1 LENKPTDRRRES
13 FVRLKN
19 PPPKTATNVLR
30 WCLSLGRHAVY
41 FENMKRVW
49 KIAFCLAGGLAL
61 NAGLH
66 ADNVAFPDNP
76 YAAIVVR
83 NVFGLNPPPP
93 PVDPNAPPP
102 EPEVKITANGIM
114 AIMGQAEALYKTT
127 VAGKPDQSYM
137 LAEGQR
143 EDDIEVVK
151 IDEKAR
157 SVTFNN
163 HGVVQEIPLAN
174 TTDSGKGGSSAQR
187 GPIFGSV
194 SGIPLPAFPT
204 AGGANGASAFP
215 PPAGF
220 GGGPGTGAN
229 NGTSLPF
236 GTTTHATTTTSS
248 EPAMTQ
254 EQQLIMIE
262 ANRLIT
268 EQQVINGEMPPLP
281 PTIMT
286 PPDAKSIGGAPLG
299 GVEPTTSPDQPSAD
313 PTSPASP

>member
-1 LENKPTDRRRES
+1 
-13 FVRLKN
+13 
-19 PPPKTATNVLR
+19 
-30 WCLSLGRHAVY
+30 
-41 FENMKRVW
+41 MMRVW
-49 KIAFCLAGGLAL
+49 KIALCLAGGLAL

-157 SVTFNN
+157 SITFNN

-194 SGIPLPAFPT
+194 PGIPLPAFPT

-220 GGGPGTGAN
+220 GGGPGTAAN

-236 GTTTHATTTTSS
+236 GSTTQNTTATQPQNTMD
-248 EPAMTQ
+248 PDV
-254 EQQLIMIE
+254 
-262 ANRLIT
+262 
-268 EQQVINGEMPPLP
+268 QQVLIVANHLKAIQDGDPVAAIFPVTDADQEAGIPSNLSSNQPP
-281 PTIMT
+281 
-286 PPDAKSIGGAPLG
+286 
-299 GVEPTTSPDQPSAD
+299 AD
-313 PTSPASP
+313 PTPPASP

>member
-1 LENKPTDRRRES
+1 
-13 FVRLKN
+13 
-19 PPPKTATNVLR
+19 
-30 WCLSLGRHAVY
+30 
-41 FENMKRVW
+41 MMRVW
-49 KIAFCLAGGLAL
+49 KIALCLAGGLAL

-194 SGIPLPAFPT
+194 PGIPLPAFPT

-220 GGGPGTGAN
+220 GGPNNSSSGANFGGGPNSGAN
-229 NGTSLPF
+229 NGTSMPF
-236 GTTTHATTTTSS
+236 GSTTQNNTATQPQNTMD
-248 EPAMTQ
+248 PDV
-254 EQQLIMIE
+254 
-262 ANRLIT
+262 
-268 EQQVINGEMPPLP
+268 QQVLIVANHLKAIQDGDPTAAIFPVTDADSLAGVPSNLSSNQPP
-281 PTIMT
+281 
-286 PPDAKSIGGAPLG
+286 
-299 GVEPTTSPDQPSAD
+299 AD
-313 PTSPASP
+313 PTPPVSP